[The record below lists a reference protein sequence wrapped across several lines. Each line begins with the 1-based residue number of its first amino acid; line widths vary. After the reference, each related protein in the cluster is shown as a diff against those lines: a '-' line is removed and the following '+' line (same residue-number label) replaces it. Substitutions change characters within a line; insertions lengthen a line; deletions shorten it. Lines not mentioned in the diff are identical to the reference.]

1 MPQQAPGA
9 AVPTIH
15 PRRRVRTVAAAG
27 LAALAG
33 ATLLAC
39 GTSTDPQGPT
49 ISSTAESPQIGA
61 EAATQLCDMI
71 RAEIGNWQQQG
82 TTVARVSFNGTVH
95 NWALRNGAVN
105 AAITRNREVIDT
117 VTTENCPDVRD
128 QAIAAL
134 GTDDLASALAGF

>member
-1 MPQQAPGA
+1 MPQQAWIERQYADHAKRWPR
-9 AVPTIH
+9 AV
-15 PRRRVRTVAAAG
+15 VAAG

-49 ISSTAESPQIGA
+49 VSTTAESPQIGP
-61 EAATQLCDMI
+61 EAAAQLCDMM

-82 TTVARVSFNGTVH
+82 TTVAKVSFNGTVH

-105 AAITRNREVIDT
+105 AAVTRNREVIDT

-128 QAIAAL
+128 QAIAAF

>member
-1 MPQQAPGA
+1 MSIRARGPRAP
-9 AVPTIH
+9 I
-15 PRRRVRTVAAAG
+15 AAG
-27 LAALAG
+27 LVTLAG
-33 ATLLAC
+33 ATLIAC
-39 GTSTDPQGPT
+39 GTSTDPIGPT
-49 ISSTAESPQIGA
+49 LPSTAESPQISAG
-61 EAATQLCDMI
+61 AATQLCDMM

-128 QAIAAL
+128 QAIAAF